1 MSVVGSVMRDYVRA
15 LKNSTL
21 NARAFVVFTFLMSLY
36 IGIYNVIFNLYV
48 IKLGYTEQFLGL
60 IISASMISTGLFAFP
75 AAQCCDRMGSK
86 MCLVTSGLL
95 TAVTLYL
102 LYTVTSMELLLALSL
117 LNGIFGAIPTV
128 IGHPFLVENSTQENR
143 LHLFSINFGTIMAAT
158 IIGTSVGGYL
168 PQLCQALFGL
178 QEIGVD
184 AYRYTLMISLAIAAL
199 SVVPLIFIKDRKK
212 PCPVQSDMKAFVRKL
227 AESKVVRQLV
237 LISCLIGMGAGLIVP
252 FFNVYFHKVLFA
264 TPGEIGIIFSIAQV
278 SMVVGATIVPYIAS
292 RIGRVRMVALTYL
305 CSVPFLLLL
314 ALTSNLYLAGAAYVL
329 RMLFMNMSS
338 PVSNSFSMEIVDSDD
353 MASVSSLTSTG
364 NYIAI
369 SIGSLIAGVM
379 MSWGAYTMPYLSAC
393 VFYALASVL
402 YFKFFHRHEEKA
414 SVQVQEV
421 EVSV

>member
-1 MSVVGSVMRDYVRA
+1 MLDYIRA
-15 LKNSTL
+15 LKNSTF
-21 NARAFVVFTFLMSLY
+21 NARAFVIFTFLMSLY

-95 TAVTLYL
+95 TSVTLYL
-102 LYTVTSMELLLALSL
+102 LYTVTSADLLLVLSI
-117 LNGIFGAIPTV
+117 LNGILGAIPTV
-128 IGHPFLVENSTQENR
+128 IGHPFLVENSSRENR
-143 LHLFSINFGTIMAAT
+143 LHVFSISFGTIMAAT
-158 IIGTSVGGYL
+158 IIGTSAGGYL
-168 PQLCQALFGL
+168 PQLCQAFFGL

-212 PCPVQSDMKAFVRKL
+212 PCSVKGDMKTFVRRL
-227 AESKVVRQLV
+227 AESRVVRQLV

-252 FFNVYFHKVLFA
+252 FFNVYFNKVLYA
-264 TPGEIGIIFSIAQV
+264 TTGEIGIIFSLAQI
-278 SMVVGATIVPYIAS
+278 SMVASAVIVPYLAR
-292 RIGRVRMVALTYL
+292 RIGKVRMIALSYL
-305 CSVPFLLLL
+305 CSIPFLVML

-338 PVSNSFSMEIVDSDD
+338 PISNSFSMEIVDAED

-369 SIGSLIAGVM
+369 SIGSLIAGVL
-379 MSWGAYTMPYLSAC
+379 MSWGAYTMPYYSAC
-393 VFYALASVL
+393 IFYGLAAVL
-402 YFKFFHRHEEKA
+402 YFKFFRRYEEKA
-414 SVQVQEV
+414 ETPLREV
-421 EVSV
+421 EVSM